1 MTTRSFL
8 VSFAAV
14 LCVLCGG
21 ALSSSALD
29 RSAFTITA
37 WELKARISPA
47 QQTLAATANVTL
59 RNDSPVPQR
68 VAALQISSALAWK
81 TVTAAGKPLQYVG
94 QPYVSDLDHT
104 GSLSEVLV
112 TLPQEVAPGNSVTLE
127 VAYEGAV
134 PLDATRLTRAGAPE
148 RDAKRNDWDRISQ
161 AFTCLRG
168 VGYVTWYPVS
178 LTSISLAEPEDFFDT
193 LDAWKQRHAASAMRL
208 TVTLDVPSYS
218 TWQVVTNGRAAGG
231 NPAAHSFDFV
241 FEPVGLSPPT
251 IAAGDFRALLQSVI
265 RIYHLPGREGVAQQY
280 IDAAQ
285 ALQPLAL
292 EWFGQPRRRF
302 EIVELAEAALESSSR
317 PPPPTPLDVAPW
329 ESGSV
334 LFTPLKPLSR
344 ESLEVTLMHQMAHA
358 ALASPRPWIEE
369 GAAHFA
375 QALLREQQGRRA
387 AALEFL
393 ERQLPFLV
401 EAEEALAQLPSDA
414 PLPSLITSSDEIFYR
429 TKAAYVFWMLRDMLG
444 DAPLQRAL
452 HAYRGEND
460 RSTAYFQQLL
470 EKEAGRNLEWFFD
483 DWVYRDRGLP
493 DFRIVST
500 YPRPIVGGGY
510 SVTVT
515 VENLGG
521 AGAEVP
527 VTLRAEGGETTERL
541 RVPARD
547 KASIRITV
555 PTKPRDVL
563 VNDSSVPESDRTNN
577 LAAIALP

>member
-1 MTTRSFL
+1 M
-8 VSFAAV
+8 
-14 LCVLCGG
+14 LCSL
-21 ALSSSALD
+21 ATPSSALD
-29 RSAFTITA
+29 RAAFTITA
-37 WELKARISPA
+37 WDLKLRITPA
-47 QQTLAATANVTL
+47 QEALSANGTVTL
-59 RNDSPVPQR
+59 RNDSPSSQR
-68 VAALQISSALAWK
+68 VVALQVSSSLGW
-81 TVTAAGKPLQYVG
+81 TSVTAEGKPLPMVG

-127 VAYEGAV
+127 VAYEGTV
-134 PLDATRLTRAGAPE
+134 VLDAARLTRAGAPE
-148 RDAKRNDWDRISQ
+148 ADAKRNDWDRIS
-161 AFTCLRG
+161 ATFTCLRG
-168 VGYVTWYPVS
+168 VGYVAWYPVT
-178 LTSISLAEPEDFFDT
+178 LESISLSDPTEFFDS
-193 LDAWKQRHAASAMRL
+193 LDAWKARHAASVLRL
-208 TVTLDVPSYS
+208 TVTLDVPSYYA
-218 TWQVVTNGRAAGG
+218 WQVVTNGRAVGG
-231 NPAAHSFDFV
+231 NPAARSFDFV

-251 IAAGDFRALLQSVI
+251 LAAGDFRALLQSVI
-265 RIYHLPGREGVAQQY
+265 RVYHFPGHETLAQQY
-280 IDAAQ
+280 VDAAQ
-285 ALQPLAL
+285 ALQPLAF

-302 EIVELAEAALESSSR
+302 EMVELAEVAAESSTR
-317 PPPPTPLDVAPW
+317 VQPPTPLDVVPW

-344 ESLEVTLMHQMAHA
+344 ESLEVTLMHPLAHA
-358 ALASPRPWIEE
+358 ALDSPRPWIRE

-375 QALLREQQGRRA
+375 QALAREQQARRS
-387 AALEFL
+387 AALEYL
-393 ERQLPFLV
+393 ERQLPLLV
-401 EAEEALAQLPSDA
+401 EMENALARLPPEA
-414 PLPSLITSSDEIFYR
+414 PRPSLITTSDEIFYR
-429 TKAAYVFWMLRDMLG
+429 AKAAYVFWMLREMLG

-452 HAYRGEND
+452 HAYRAEDD
-460 RSTAYFQQLL
+460 RTPAYFQQLL
-470 EKEAGRNLEWFFD
+470 EKESGRSLEWFFD

-493 DFRIVST
+493 DFRVVST

-521 AGAEVP
+521 AAAEVS
-527 VTLRAEGGETTERL
+527 VTLRAEGGEATQRL